1 MYPEDHAIEAEV
13 RYLTTEEGGRRTG
26 VFSGYRG
33 QFYYGGN
40 DYDGFQYFPDKA
52 DDEMVKLGMTVR
64 AVVVFEGRVGDL
76 FGSAPIHTFNF
87 NTKAKNL
94 RGTMPRH
101 NDTTSTPQLT
111 NADQSEFQFTLN
123 QDRFSLSLLFGWL
136 NMQGCASAH

>member
-1 MYPEDHAIEAEV
+1 MVSRRRQSTSTWAEDTALQRCNRSADPRV
-13 RYLTTEEGGRRTG
+13 G
-26 VFSGYRG
+26 V
-33 QFYYGGN
+33 
-40 DYDGFQYFPDKA
+40 
-52 DDEMVKLGMTVR
+52 
-64 AVVVFEGRVGDL
+64 EGRVGDL

-123 QDRFSLSLLFGWL
+123 QDSDG
-136 NMQGCASAH
+136 